1 MQGLTGPLVTL
12 DRFIVHF
19 TNKLRLFF
27 TTLQGD
33 NKFGWTNECKNAIE
47 SIKCYLTEPS
57 IWSSS
62 EVNKELYMYLA
73 ISDCVSVQSYFGM
86 S

>member
-1 MQGLTGPLVTL
+1 MQGLTGSLVAL

-47 SIKCYLTEPS
+47 SIKCYFAEPS